1 MAIPRFLKGF
11 DVTINAF
18 NFRNKCEEITLPK
31 LAIKTEEWRGSGMDA
46 PIEID
51 MGMEK
56 LEATLKFYDL
66 TEKHFLA
73 FGIKLSDEINGIII
87 SGSVQA
93 QGEAAIPIIINLNG
107 WIKEMDFGTWK
118 TGELS
123 SGGTT
128 LQLAVD
134 RYTMLYGGV
143 PLVNIDV
150 MNGKRIISG
159 FDQTASAQRAFK
171 LL

>member
-1 MAIPRFLKGF
+1 MKTPRFLKGF

-18 NFRNKCEEITLPK
+18 NFRNVCEEVTLPK
-31 LAIKTEEWRGSGMDA
+31 LTVKTEEWRGSGMDA

-73 FGIKLSDEINGIII
+73 FGISISDQINGMVIT
-87 SGSVQA
+87 GSVQS
-93 QGEAAIPIIINLNG
+93 QGEEAVPILINLNG

-118 TGELS
+118 TGDLA

-128 LQLAVD
+128 MQIAVN
-134 RYTMLYGGV
+134 RYTMLYGGI
-143 PLVNIDV
+143 PHINIDV
-150 MNGKRIISG
+150 LNGKRIISG